1 MRLFYTG
8 LVYLIFLVSGAAA
21 LMYEVLWVRYLS
33 LVFGGSHLAV
43 TTVLSVFM
51 GGLAL
56 GSWMV
61 GRRIDRFRRL
71 LRWYGL
77 FEVGIALSALLFVL
91 LMRVYPLIYKALAQV
106 APESP
111 LYLSVIRVAFAAIAM
126 IVPTTLM
133 GGTLPVLSAFVSRRA
148 KTLGSHLSFLYGFNT
163 LGAVVGTGAAGF
175 VFLRFCTVGETLWI
189 AVLLNV
195 SIGLL
200 SIALDRKAEAALG
213 AAGAEAATEREAL
226 SGVLA
231 ADETAACTFSREA
244 VLWGIGVS
252 GFCALG
258 YEVLWTRILAIVV
271 GASVYGFTTMLV
283 AFLLGIAA
291 GSAAYG
297 LSGKLIR
304 SMSKGRESSPRISVV
319 GFGIVQVI
327 IGVSALLVTMYLREL
342 PAHALFLQK
351 YFSGRGLGMFGARQW
366 ASFVLAFLYMAVPA
380 FFMGLAFPLA
390 GNVNALY
397 RNSAGRAAGEVLAF
411 NTVGAILGAAAS
423 GFLLV
428 YLFGIERS
436 LQTLVLVNAGF
447 GLFII
452 ASTRGNRAL
461 CWTAPALAAAA
472 ILFLALNPGAWRMW
486 ETKYFAIYRTNQPE
500 AFRTPEMVREAIEN
514 TDVLHYAEGI
524 QAIVSS
530 IKVKGGY
537 QAFLTNGRV
546 EASTHNEGLQCQYT
560 LGHLP
565 MLLARNPRKVF
576 VLGTGSGMTLGAT
589 SAYPEVEEIT
599 LAEIEP
605 KVLGVAR
612 TFAEYNHHVL
622 DNPKVRIVINDGRNF
637 LLTTREKYDVIT
649 ADPIHPWFSGAGY
662 LYTVEYFRLAAEHL
676 RPGGVV
682 CQWLPIYELTN
693 RDLQSVVKTFSASFR
708 YVMMWLTHDD
718 AELIGSNDPIVLDPG
733 EMERRMAAPGVAR
746 DLKRVWMGSADDFLS
761 YFVMG
766 TAGAKAFGEGGV
778 VNTDD
783 NLYLEFSAPLS
794 VGKASLMEQNVRFIS
809 EYRESILPYL
819 RKPAD
824 DGARASFERKWRET
838 GEAAGPVLQAQA
850 VFLGGRGMSPEFTRL
865 MGEIEAKYP
874 GYAPWRFLKN
884 EYEETLA
891 RQPRMLQKKDL
902 PVLGASGMPATLTV
916 AAVVIWI
923 SGKRASVMFV
933 DPLAKVMFGQLYISG
948 ENSSE
953 IAYSIG
959 KIASDLLE
967 EISSAHLA
975 ETRSAARSGRALPSE
990 TDAIRRVREIVS
1002 LGVKEKEIVLG
1013 K

>member
-1 MRLFYTG
+1 
-8 LVYLIFLVSGAAA
+8 
-21 LMYEVLWVRYLS
+21 MYEVLWVRYLS

-56 GSWMV
+56 GSWLV

-71 LRWYGL
+71 FRWYGM
-77 FEVGIALSALLFVL
+77 FEVGIALSALLFAL
-91 LMRVYPLIYKALAQV
+91 LMKIYPSIYKALAQV

-111 LYLSVIRVAFAAIAM
+111 LYLSVVRIAFAGVAM

-133 GGTLPVLSAFVSRRA
+133 GGTLPILSAFVSRRA

-163 LGAVVGTGAAGF
+163 LGAVAGTGAAGF
-175 VFLRFCTVGETLWI
+175 VFLRFFTVGETLWV

-213 AAGAEAATEREAL
+213 AAGAEAATERESL
-226 SGVLA
+226 SGVLP
-231 ADETAACTFSREA
+231 ADETAADAFPRMA

-283 AFLLGIAA
+283 AFLLGISA
-291 GSAAYG
+291 GSSAYG
-297 LSGKLIR
+297 LFGKLSR
-304 SMSKGRESSPRISVV
+304 AVRRGRESSPMISVG
-319 GFGIVQVI
+319 GFGLVQVV
-327 IGVSALLVTMYLREL
+327 IGASALLVTMSLRDL
-342 PAHALFLQK
+342 PAHALFLQR
-351 YFSGRGLGMFGARQW
+351 YFVGLGLGMFGARQW

-390 GNVNALY
+390 GKVNALY

-423 GFLLV
+423 GFLFV

-436 LQTLVLVNAGF
+436 LQVLSLVNVGF

-452 ASTRGNRAL
+452 SSTRKKRAL
-461 CWTAPALAAAA
+461 RWTAAAVAAAA
-472 ILFLALNPGAWRMW
+472 ILFLTANPDAWRMW

-500 AFRTPEMVREAIEN
+500 AFRTPGMIREAIEN
-514 TDVLHYAEGI
+514 TDVLYYAEGV

-612 TFAEYNHHVL
+612 TFAEYNHRAL
-622 DNPKVRIVINDGRNF
+622 DNPKVRIVFNDGRNF
-637 LLTTREKYDVIT
+637 LLTTKEKFDVIT

-662 LYTVEYFRLAAEHL
+662 LYTAEYFRLAAEHL

-693 RDLQSVVKTFSASFR
+693 EDLQSVVKTFSGNFR

-718 AELIGSNDPIVLDPG
+718 AELVGSNDPIVLDPA
-733 EMERRMAAPGVAR
+733 EMENRMAAPEVAL
-746 DLKRVWMGSADDFLS
+746 DLKRVFMGSADDFLS

-809 EYRESILPYL
+809 GYRESILPYL
-819 RKPAD
+819 RKPTD
-824 DGARASFERKWRET
+824 DMARAAFEKKWRDN

-850 VFLGGRGMSPEFTRL
+850 VFLGGRGLSPEFTRL
-865 MGEIEAKYP
+865 MGEIDAKYP
-874 GYAPWRFLKN
+874 DYAPWRFLKN
-884 EYEETLA
+884 EYEETVA
-891 RQPRMLQKKDL
+891 RQPRMLRKTDL

-916 AAVVIWI
+916 AAVTTRI
-923 SGKRASVMFV
+923 SPVRAVVMFV
-933 DPLAKVMFGQLYISG
+933 DPRAKILFGQLYVTG
-948 ENSSE
+948 KNSKE
-953 IAYSIG
+953 IDDFNG
-959 KIASDLLE
+959 KVAAGVLG
-967 EISSAHLA
+967 EISSAHLEEA
-975 ETRSAARSGRALPSE
+975 RSAARSGRSLPPE
-990 TDAIRRVREIVS
+990 ADVVRRVREIVS
-1002 LGVKEKEIVLG
+1002 MRVGEKEVFLEKQG
-1013 K
+1013 FHR